1 MILAAIDLGTN
12 SSRLLISRCNQ
23 GKTETILRELRT
35 NRLGGGMNA
44 GGLIKEDS
52 RQKTAQYLEEF
63 KEIMAAHRVEGFHTV
78 ATSAVRE
85 AKNRAEFIEFL
96 YSATGIRPEILSA
109 RREAELSYR
118 GALKAWQGEGK
129 LLLVD
134 LGGGST
140 EIIWYT
146 DQAHFTSLPIGA
158 VRGTEAAMSMAEMAA
173 IIASLGDVKEEL
185 RSFSLVMTGGTATTL
200 AAVKLS
206 LEVYDAEQIHGA
218 RLSRREIGDI
228 YNLTAGM
235 SLRLRQRLPG
245 LQPERADIIV
255 KGIEIVLLLMDFLDK
270 DMIIIS
276 ENDILDGIIDELYTR
291 GDG

>member
-12 SSRLLISRCNQ
+12 SSRLLIARCHQ
-23 GKTETILRELRT
+23 DQTETVLRELRT
-35 NRLGGGMNA
+35 NRLGEGLNA

-52 RQKTAQYLEEF
+52 RQKTAQYLEEY
-63 KEIMAAHRVEGFHTV
+63 KEIMAAYQVEGFHAV

-129 LLLVD
+129 MLLVD

-158 VRGTEAAMSMAEMAA
+158 VRGR
-173 IIASLGDVKEEL
+173 KP
-185 RSFSLVMTGGTATTL
+185 R
-200 AAVKLS
+200 
-206 LEVYDAEQIHGA
+206 
-218 RLSRREIGDI
+218 
-228 YNLTAGM
+228 
-235 SLRLRQRLPG
+235 
-245 LQPERADIIV
+245 
-255 KGIEIVLLLMDFLDK
+255 
-270 DMIIIS
+270 
-276 ENDILDGIIDELYTR
+276 
-291 GDG
+291 

>member
-1 MILAAIDLGTN
+1 
-12 SSRLLISRCNQ
+12 
-23 GKTETILRELRT
+23 
-35 NRLGGGMNA
+35 
-44 GGLIKEDS
+44 
-52 RQKTAQYLEEF
+52 
-63 KEIMAAHRVEGFHTV
+63 
-78 ATSAVRE
+78 
-85 AKNRAEFIEFL
+85 
-96 YSATGIRPEILSA
+96 
-109 RREAELSYR
+109 
-118 GALKAWQGEGK
+118 
-129 LLLVD
+129 
-134 LGGGST
+134 
-140 EIIWYT
+140 
-146 DQAHFTSLPIGA
+146 
-158 VRGTEAAMSMAEMAA
+158 
-173 IIASLGDVKEEL
+173 
-185 RSFSLVMTGGTATTL
+185 MTGGTATTL